1 MTEEIDK
8 DEISTLAIVDTACA
22 KTMSEEEWNMNYIK
36 DLRYELKNQIN
47 SFESNKL
54 TLEMD
59 TMCFVTKRL
68 QILLDYCF
76 IDIELVKE
84 RIPLLLS
91 KSSLKKNKKQL
102 LTRQITKPLYLIKR

>member
-8 DEISTLAIVDTACA
+8 DEISKLAIVDTACA
-22 KTMSEEEWNMNYIK
+22 KTVSKVNYIK

-47 SFESNKL
+47 SFESNTL
-54 TLEMD
+54 SLEMD
-59 TMCFVTKRL
+59 TMCFLTKRL

-76 IDIELVKE
+76 IDTELVKE

-91 KSSLKKNKKQL
+91 KSSLKK
-102 LTRQITKPLYLIKR
+102 TKSSY